1 MDKEITYCELR
12 EKEVINTVDGK
23 KLGRTMDLVFTYNG
37 KILGLVVPGEKKS
50 FRNMASGENLF
61 IPWKCIVKIGD
72 DTVLVSLTGDRRHDG
87 EHDHEHNGGH
97 NHEDWENHNCDYG
110 QAENNNNSCG
120 CDKY

>member
-37 KILGLVVPGEKKS
+37 KILGLVVPGEKKT

-61 IPWKCIVKIGD
+61 VPWKCITKIGE
-72 DTVLVSLTGDRRHDG
+72 DTVLVSLTGDRHDS
-87 EHDHEHNGGH
+87 DHECDNESGH
-97 NHEDWENHNCDYG
+97 NHNCG
-110 QAENNNNSCG
+110 SSWCNNDNNG
-120 CDKY
+120 RDCDKY